1 MAQLAGK
8 GGSIAF
14 GASNL
19 ALREWTL
26 DMRVDPIDVTNFDSA
41 GFKENIA
48 GLTSAA
54 ISARG
59 PYNQGSMAVTAG
71 SSYAFNLRVNSTTGF
86 AVTARVTS
94 VRLVTGAD
102 NAVQVDISAE
112 STGSFTAAIT

>member
-8 GGSIAF
+8 SGSIGF
-14 GASNL
+14 GASNF
-19 ALREWTL
+19 ALREWTV
-26 DMRVDPIDVTNFDSA
+26 DMRIDPIDTTNFDSA
-41 GFKENIA
+41 GYKENIA
-48 GLTSAA
+48 GLIGAT

-59 PYNQGSMAVTAG
+59 PYNQGAMAVTGG

-94 VRLVTGAD
+94 IRLVTGVD

-112 STGSFTAAIT
+112 STGSFTAAIA